1 MEMNNEKLQKFID
14 AVNNEIE
21 IKVSEMLS
29 EAEEQKK
36 EILAEAERESEE
48 YADRHFNIG
57 SKKNEN
63 RYVRDI
69 SRAELSMKKAVL
81 QHRDELTAK
90 VFDVV
95 EKRLIK
101 YHDDPKYVD
110 MLIKDLLLMH
120 VSDGSE
126 IFLSPDDMK
135 YSDTLKKAVRAE
147 NVIFSPDERIK
158 LGGLSVY
165 NKERGTISDKTFDLA
180 VEEQKRSFANSNAF
194 AQ

>member
-14 AVNNEIE
+14 AVNDEIE

-29 EAEEQKK
+29 DAEEQKK

-69 SRAELSMKKAVL
+69 SRAELIMKKSIL
-81 QHRDELTAK
+81 QNREELTAK

-101 YHDDPKYVD
+101 YHDDP
-110 MLIKDLLLMH
+110 
-120 VSDGSE
+120 E
-126 IFLSPDDMK
+126 
-135 YSDTLKKAVRAE
+135 
-147 NVIFSPDERIK
+147 
-158 LGGLSVY
+158 
-165 NKERGTISDKTFDLA
+165 
-180 VEEQKRSFANSNAF
+180 
-194 AQ
+194 